1 MVEHWLPKPRVA
13 GSNPVFRSIL
23 INIDIAEIDMALR
36 DLQGRKELKP
46 MLSEAHSQKLVRSRL
61 RRAVIYLLANAVLL
75 LSLTG
80 CNTLEEAVEKAK
92 PLIPKGYK
100 VVHIEQVSDNSGIVF
115 YTYENELST
124 GIFIKNRF
132 GWDWIGSSIGKL
144 VTYPEGLQWRYAD
157 LDDKNKTTY
166 SVYYGKILNKDIA
179 RVTVTTISGKV
190 AEGQILETDDLK
202 LWYAFVDEPQIP
214 SVNAEIVGYSKDGKV
229 LYIFSQPKEK

>member
-1 MVEHWLPKPRVA
+1 
-13 GSNPVFRSIL
+13 
-23 INIDIAEIDMALR
+23 
-36 DLQGRKELKP
+36 
-46 MLSEAHSQKLVRSRL
+46 MLSESHSSKLVRSRL
-61 RRAVIYLLANAVLL
+61 LRTVVYLLVSMVLL

-157 LDDKNKTTY
+157 LHDKNKTTY
-166 SVYYGKILNKDIA
+166 SVYYGKITNKEISS
-179 RVTVTTISGKV
+179 VTVTTINGKV
-190 AEGQILETDDLK
+190 SEGKIVETEDLN

-214 SVNAEIVGYSKDGKV
+214 SVSAEIVGYSDDGKV
-229 LYIFSQPKEK
+229 QYIFSQPKDK